1 MGAKQKCIHK
11 VKIEHEIQSRLPDE
25 ENYIIKK
32 LYCDLRKIL
41 IVSENKAYHITT
53 CTGCRLREPK

>member
-11 VKIEHEIQSRLPDE
+11 VKIEQEIKSRLPDE
-25 ENYIIKK
+25 ESYIIKK

-41 IVSENKAYHITT
+41 IVSENKTYHITT